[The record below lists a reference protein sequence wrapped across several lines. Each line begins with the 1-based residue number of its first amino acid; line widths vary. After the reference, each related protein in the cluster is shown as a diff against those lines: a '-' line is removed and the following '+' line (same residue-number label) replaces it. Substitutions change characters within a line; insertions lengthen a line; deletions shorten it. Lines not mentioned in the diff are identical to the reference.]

1 MDLYIIID
9 RQQSAYLQLL
19 WAGRRWKMWC
29 LSVLILLLSCNDSP
43 LLGLPYLHSQQDGK
57 VNNLIPA
64 ASATWRCEDP
74 SAMLPQR
81 RQTREGNGNLPK
93 WCESVASP
101 PLTLEEPLD
110 GAITSSFAFPRVP
123 LTWSLGCVC
132 EAVRGSGKRE
142 EKCTPRHGASRSR
155 NGEQPERGRESG
167 RGQRGVEIYSWLWA
181 PVRVPAILSAH
192 ALQGLT
198 VAGQKHR
205 GRPGRAAGPLVS
217 ATCREPA
224 GGIKR
229 D

>member
-1 MDLYIIID
+1 MTVWGPVSD
-9 RQQSAYLQLL
+9 
-19 WAGRRWKMWC
+19 
-29 LSVLILLLSCNDSP
+29 
-43 LLGLPYLHSQQDGK
+43 
-57 VNNLIPA
+57 
-64 ASATWRCEDP
+64 
-74 SAMLPQR
+74 
-81 RQTREGNGNLPK
+81 
-93 WCESVASP
+93 ASP
-101 PLTLEEPLD
+101 APTDSRGEWKLTQVMRKRRISSLNP
-110 GAITSSFAFPRVP
+110 GGTSRRSDHFFLCFSTRSSDVEFG
-123 LTWSLGCVC
+123 GCVWGC
-132 EAVRGSGKRE
+132 EQDKRGSGKRE

-181 PVRVPAILSAH
+181 PVRVPAILSAR